1 MAPQGKGGQK
11 FPKKP
16 LNTTKANS
24 QTPTK
29 ILICCFVPI
38 EFKNDL

>member
-1 MAPQGKGGQK
+1 MAPQSKGGQK

-24 QTPTK
+24 QTP
-29 ILICCFVPI
+29 
-38 EFKNDL
+38 KNPYMLFCSY